1 MKTLIYYIV
10 KAAIITAIAVILY
23 ALYTNLIA

>member
-10 KAAIITAIAVILY
+10 KSAIITAIAVILY
-23 ALYTNLIA
+23 ALYTNFIA